1 MEIYNEE
8 INDLLAPDNRKLQ
21 IHENLE
27 VGTHISSWKVK
38 HVGVH
43 VSLQLML
50 RGLVASA
57 EGHLRCRLKGGD
69 CGQQ

>member
-8 INDLLAPDNRKLQ
+8 INDLLAPDNRRLQ

-27 VGTHISSWKVK
+27 VGIHLFIESDTCGCPRLIA
-38 HVGVH
+38 
-43 VSLQLML
+43 LML

-57 EGHLRCRLKGGD
+57 EGYLRCRFKGGD